1 MANRRLLRV
10 ADQLREEL
18 ADIIRMHVS
27 DPRVT
32 NQDFTI
38 LRVDVS
44 PDLGHARVH
53 VSTLLAEPKRGEL
66 VAGMNHAAGY
76 IHRELMSRLRLKTIP
91 SLVFAYDSGLAD
103 SQRIA
108 DLLQDLKRGGAA
120 A

>member
-18 ADIIRMHVS
+18 ADLIRFHVH

-32 NQDFTI
+32 GKDFTV

-44 PDLGHARVH
+44 PDLAHARVH
-53 VSTLLAEPKRGEL
+53 VSTLLDEPGRGEL
-66 VAGMNHAAGY
+66 VAGMNHAAGWM
-76 IHRELMSRLRLKTIP
+76 HRELMLRLRLKTIP
-91 SLVFAYDSGLAD
+91 ALTFAYDPGLAH

-108 DLLQDLKRGGAA
+108 DILSGLKRGG
-120 A
+120 

>member
-18 ADIIRMHVS
+18 ADIIRMHVH

-32 NQDFTI
+32 GHDFTI

-44 PDLGHARVH
+44 PDLAHARVH
-53 VSTLLAEPKRGEL
+53 VSTLLPSPRREEL
-66 VAGMNHAAGY
+66 IAGMNHAAGY
-76 IHRELMSRLRLKTIP
+76 MHRELMTRLRLKTVP
-91 SLVFAYDSGLAD
+91 ALTFAYDEGLAA

-108 DLLQDLKRGGAA
+108 DILQELKRGA
-120 A
+120 

>member
-18 ADIIRMHVS
+18 ADIIRRHVH

-32 NQDFTI
+32 GQDFTI

-53 VSTLLAEPKRGEL
+53 VSSLLPDPRRAEL
-66 VAGMNHAAGY
+66 IAGMNHASGF
-76 IHRELMSRLRLKTIP
+76 IHRELMTRLRLKTVP
-91 SLVFAYDSGLAD
+91 SLLFEYDPGLAE

-108 DLLQDLKRGGAA
+108 DILHGLKRAA
-120 A
+120 S